1 MRMRRYIQ
9 GDRKGREANRIER
22 QAMRDPFLAEALE
35 GYEKVKGDP
44 APHIDILRRKIRRKN
59 QRRLDVFKYG
69 GMAASFLFI
78 IAFSVYFGLQKKDS
92 PEMLADQMEN
102 SLEESVMPAATR
114 SLALNKE
121 IADQTEEIADQAKEM
136 TMRQEAKI
144 ATSSPIDGWEAYQK
158 YIEEKMIRPTDETGK
173 EIQGE
178 VTLSFFVNEKGKP
191 HRITVKKPLSPPADK
206 EACRLI
212 EEGPLWTIG
221 NEEVFYTVVF
231 LEVKK

>member
-1 MRMRRYIQ
+1 MRRYIQ

-44 APHIDILRRKIRRKN
+44 SPHIDILRRRIRRKN

-78 IAFSVYFGLQKKDS
+78 IAFSVYFGLQKKES
-92 PEMLADQMEN
+92 PEMLADQAEHSVEEN
-102 SLEESVMPAATR
+102 IIPAATR
-114 SLALNKE
+114 SLALAE
-121 IADQTEEIADQAKEM
+121 DMADETEEIADQAKEM
-136 TMRQEAKI
+136 TIRQEARV
-144 ATSSPIDGWEAYQK
+144 ATPSPVDGWETYKK
-158 YIEEKMIRPTDETGK
+158 YIEEKLIRPSDETDK
-173 EIQGE
+173 EIKGE
-178 VTLSFFVNEKGKP
+178 VTLSFFINEQGKP
-191 HRITVKKPLSPPADK
+191 YRITVKKPLSPAADK

-221 NEEVFYTVVF
+221 SKEVFYTIVF
-231 LEVKK
+231 